1 MTVFRN
7 NNILRYLSRFF
18 GDMRCLAVLV
28 VLTLLVPN
36 VVLCF
41 TEHLQPAASMAN
53 ILVPAGF
60 FMMLVAASRRTGV
73 TALLSLPFMIF
84 AAFQIVLL
92 YLYGNSVIAVDMFLN
107 VVTTN
112 VSEATELLANLLMA
126 MTIVCLLYLP
136 PLIWGIWAAIRRR
149 EITAAFRKKMLVG
162 GLITALA
169 GGCAAGVAYLI
180 QPHYD
185 FGRQTFPVNAV
196 ENLVEACHRYSETS
210 RHEELSRGF
219 SYGAE
224 AADTTG
230 EPEIY
235 MLVIGETARGDNWQ
249 LGGYERATN
258 PRLSR
263 ENGVVFFPKSVSESN
278 TTHKSVPMLMSFACA
293 ENFDSI
299 TYYKSMITAFRE
311 AGFATAFVSNQERN
325 RSYTE
330 HFGLEADTVVYTI
343 DAGQTA
349 HPLDHEVLPVVD
361 RLLADTTS
369 HRKFIVIH
377 TYGSH
382 FKYYD
387 RYPREFAHFLPD
399 ATADA
404 SKSTRQQLINSYDN
418 TILYTD
424 DVLSELINRLKATG
438 ARAALLYASDHGE
451 DIFDDSRERFLHASP
466 VPTYWQIHQSTL
478 AWLSPKLT
486 QQQPEMAKN
495 LEANGGKRISPQKS
509 LFPTM
514 MQLARIKSRYVTDSL
529 SLVSERYSPAPIVYL
544 NDLNEALPIDSCGLT
559 PADMENLRRLLGIR

>member
-7 NNILRYLSRFF
+7 NSIFGYLSRFF
-18 GDMRCLAVLV
+18 RDMRWLAMLV

-41 TEHLQPAASMAN
+41 TEHLQPAAFLVN
-53 ILVPAGF
+53 ILVPGGF
-60 FMMLVAASRRTGV
+60 FMMLVVASRRTGV
-73 TALLSLPFMIF
+73 TALISLPLMIF

-126 MTIVCLLYLP
+126 MTTVCLLYLP
-136 PLIWGIWAAIRRR
+136 PLIWGAWAAIGRRK
-149 EITAAFRKKMLVG
+149 ITRAFRRKMLVG

-169 GGCAAGVAYLI
+169 GGCAAGVAYI
-180 QPHYD
+180 VQPHYD
-185 FGRQTFPVNAV
+185 FGRQTFPVNAF
-196 ENLVEACHRYSETS
+196 ENLVEACNRYSETS
-210 RHEELSRGF
+210 RHDELSRDF
-219 SYGAE
+219 RYGSE
-224 AADTTG
+224 TADATG
-230 EPEIY
+230 ETEIY

-249 LGGYERATN
+249 LGGYGRPTN

-263 ENGVVFFPKSVSESN
+263 EDGVVFFQKSVSESN

-299 TYYKSMITAFRE
+299 TYYKSIITAFRE
-311 AGFATAFVSNQERN
+311 AGFSTAFVSNQERN

-330 HFGLEADTVVYTI
+330 HFGREADTVVYTL
-343 DAGQTA
+343 DAGHAT
-349 HPLDHEVLPVVD
+349 HPFDHEVLPDVD

-387 RYPREFAHFLPD
+387 RYPRQFAHFQPD

-404 SKSTRQQLINSYDN
+404 SESTRQQLINSYDN

-424 DVLSELINRLKATG
+424 YVLSELIRRLKATG

-478 AWLSPKLT
+478 AWLSPKLI
-486 QQQPEMAKN
+486 QRHPDMAKN
-495 LEANGGKRISPQKS
+495 LEANGRKRISPQKS

-514 MQLARIKSRYVTDSL
+514 MQLAGIESRYVTDSL
-529 SLVSERYSPAPIVYL
+529 SLVSKSYSPAPAVYL

-559 PADMENLRRLLGIR
+559 STDIENLRRLLGDH